1 MIDEIKANRAINFIE
16 RICTHVKGDL
26 AGKPFALEAWQR
38 EYIAQ
43 LFGTIGSDGLRQYRT
58 SFVFLPRKNGKSNL
72 IAAIGLYLL
81 FADNEPGAEIYVAAA
96 DREQANAIF
105 EVQKQ
110 MVLNSTLLRGK
121 CKIYRNSITLNGTNS
136 FIKAISAD
144 ASTKHGFSAHA
155 VLYDELHSAPNREL
169 WEVLTTSVG
178 ARSQPLVLGI
188 STAGIDRGGLCR
200 ELYEYG
206 KRVLTGAIDDR
217 TFLPVIYEAPMDA
230 DPFDP
235 ATWYIANPN
244 LGVSVRMEYFE
255 KMAAEAKVLPTSEI
269 AFKQLHLNQW
279 ISAFDGWLTD
289 TDWMASANEVD
300 LEELRGRTCFG
311 GLDLAAVSDVTA
323 FVLVFPMDDGELKV
337 VSKFFV
343 SQAAV
348 DQRRGRVGA
357 SYDAFVSV
365 GDLIVTDGNST
376 DYNVIFE
383 VMVELSKVYD
393 IKSVAFDR
401 WNSSAL
407 VQKLVEA
414 GFDMDPF
421 GQGFASMTQPIREM
435 EILVKKK
442 KLHHGGNSMLRWMVS
457 NVQTK
462 LDEAMNVKF
471 VKNKSGDKIDGVVA
485 LAMAIGE
492 FMTATRNNGDTGS
505 VYDQTGIRYL

>member
-1 MIDEIKANRAINFIE
+1 M
-16 RICTHVKGDL
+16 
-26 AGKPFALEAWQR
+26 
-38 EYIAQ
+38 
-43 LFGTIGSDGLRQYRT
+43 
-58 SFVFLPRKNGKSNL
+58 
-72 IAAIGLYLL
+72 
-81 FADNEPGAEIYVAAA
+81 
-96 DREQANAIF
+96 
-105 EVQKQ
+105 
-110 MVLNSTLLRGK
+110 
-121 CKIYRNSITLNGTNS
+121 
-136 FIKAISAD
+136 
-144 ASTKHGFSAHA
+144 
-155 VLYDELHSAPNREL
+155 
-169 WEVLTTSVG
+169 
-178 ARSQPLVLGI
+178 
-188 STAGIDRGGLCR
+188 
-200 ELYEYG
+200 
-206 KRVLTGAIDDR
+206 
-217 TFLPVIYEAPMDA
+217 
-230 DPFDP
+230 
-235 ATWYIANPN
+235 
-244 LGVSVRMEYFE
+244 
-255 KMAAEAKVLPTSEI
+255 
-269 AFKQLHLNQW
+269 
-279 ISAFDGWLTD
+279 
-289 TDWMASANEVD
+289 
-300 LEELRGRTCFG
+300 
-311 GLDLAAVSDVTA
+311 SDVTA

-462 LDEAMNVKF
+462 LYEAMNVKF

-492 FMTATRNNGDTGS
+492 YMTATRNNGDTGS

>member
-1 MIDEIKANRAINFIE
+1 
-16 RICTHVKGDL
+16 
-26 AGKPFALEAWQR
+26 
-38 EYIAQ
+38 
-43 LFGTIGSDGLRQYRT
+43 
-58 SFVFLPRKNGKSNL
+58 
-72 IAAIGLYLL
+72 
-81 FADNEPGAEIYVAAA
+81 
-96 DREQANAIF
+96 
-105 EVQKQ
+105 
-110 MVLNSTLLRGK
+110 
-121 CKIYRNSITLNGTNS
+121 
-136 FIKAISAD
+136 
-144 ASTKHGFSAHA
+144 
-155 VLYDELHSAPNREL
+155 
-169 WEVLTTSVG
+169 VG

-217 TFLPVIYEAPMDA
+217 TFLPVIYEAPLEA

-235 ATWYIANPN
+235 KTWLIANPN

-255 KMAAEAKVLPTSEI
+255 KMSAEAKILPTSEI

-279 ISAFDGWLTD
+279 ISSFDGWLTD
-289 TDWMASANEVD
+289 TDWCASAGVVD
-300 LEELRGRTCFG
+300 LDELRGRTCFG
-311 GLDLAAVSDVTA
+311 GLDLAAVSDVCA
-323 FVLVFPMDDGELKV
+323 FVLVFPMDDGEMKV

-343 SQAAV
+343 SNAAV
-348 DQRRGRVGA
+348 EQRRGRVGA

-365 GDLIVTDGNST
+365 GELIVTDGNST

-383 VMVELSKVYD
+383 VMLEMSKVFD

-407 VQKLVEA
+407 VQRLVEA

-435 EILVKKK
+435 EIMIKKK
-442 KLHHGGNSMLRWMVS
+442 TLHHGGNSMLRYMVS

-462 LDEAMNVKF
+462 FDEAMNVKF
-471 VKNKSGDKIDGVVA
+471 VKNKSADKIDGVVA

-492 FMTATRNNGDTGS
+492 YMTATRGSNEDRS
-505 VYDQTGIRYL
+505 VYEQTGIRYL

>member
-1 MIDEIKANRAINFIE
+1 MIDTTKGERAVKFIE

-26 AGKPFALEAWQR
+26 SGKPFLLEPWQR
-38 EYIAQ
+38 EYLIQ
-43 LFGTIGSDGLRQYRT
+43 LFGTIGPDGLRQYRT

-110 MVLNSTLLRGK
+110 MVLNSTFLRDK
-121 CKIYRNSITLNGTNS
+121 CKIYRNSIVLNGTNS
-136 FIKAISAD
+136 YIKAISAD

-188 STAGIDRGGLCR
+188 STAGIDRGGLCM

-206 KRVLTGAIDDR
+206 KRVRDGVIDDK

-230 DPFDP
+230 DPFDVE
-235 ATWYIANPN
+235 TWRTANPN
-244 LGVSVRMEYFE
+244 LGVSVRMDYFE
-255 KMAAEAKVLPTSEI
+255 RMAAEARILPTSEI

-279 ISAFDGWLTD
+279 VSSFDGWVTD
-289 TDWMASANEVD
+289 SDWMLSAGDVD
-300 LEELRGRTCFG
+300 MSELAGEPCFG
-311 GLDLAAVSDVTA
+311 GLDLAATSDVCS
-323 FVLVFPMDDGELKV
+323 FVLVFPRPDGSVRVLPWM
-337 VSKFFV
+337 FV

-348 DQRRGRVGA
+348 DQRRGRTGA
-357 SYDAFVSV
+357 SYDAFSAA
-365 GDLIVTDGNST
+365 GELIVTDGNST
-376 DYNVIFE
+376 DYDVIFTQ
-383 VMVELSKVYD
+383 MSKCADMFD

-407 VQKLVEA
+407 VQRLMDA

-421 GQGFASMTQPIREM
+421 GQGFASMSQPIKQM
-435 EILVKKK
+435 EILIKQK
-442 KLHHGGNSMLRWMVS
+442 KLNHGGHGMLRWMAS
-457 NVQTK
+457 NIQTK
-462 LDEAMNVKF
+462 TDEAMNIKF
-471 VKNKSGDKIDGVVA
+471 VKSKSGDKIDGMVA
-485 LAMAIGE
+485 LAMAVGE
-492 FMTATRNNGDTGS
+492 WMTNDNDNAGGS
-505 VYDQTGIRYL
+505 VYETNDIRFL